1 MSFTD
6 TIVNTVNSLMGKSSV
21 NKKNNVLVL
30 SQSCM
35 DNINKYVL
43 PSLETLISSIDSI
56 PDKSNLIQLGVD
68 LGLGRDKKAI
78 VTGIRDFFVRAESCL
93 HSMSRVVN
101 KDFPDLITAKTT
113 SFKVGTVMRVITDIS
128 SMSIF
133 CLDVIYYSISDRSKM
148 DKSYTI
154 QIDKNYSSFCS
165 LFLTYNRELENITKN
180 APAIS
185 NEIISLNAPSAMSD
199 VLAKKSGATVRL
211 PDGFKVQ
218 QFVGN
223 PIYHIRLWLVD
234 RDIEKYNANKDKKE
248 MLELKVLSLKMAKN
262 DPGADTNKLDKQIAY
277 YEEKI
282 SDLNYK
288 IERFEKE

>member
-6 TIVNTVNSLMGKSSV
+6 TIIGTVRTLMGESSV

-35 DNINKYVL
+35 DNINKFVL
-43 PSLETLISSIDSI
+43 PSIENLIASADSI
-56 PDKSNLIQLGVD
+56 PSNTKLIQLGVD

-78 VTGIRDFFVRAESCL
+78 LEGIRDFFARAETCL
-93 HSMSRVVN
+93 HTMSRIVN
-101 KDFPDLITAKTT
+101 KDFPELITAKTT
-113 SFKVGTVMRVITDIS
+113 SFKVGTVMRVLTDIS

-133 CLDVIYYSISDRSKM
+133 CLDVLYYAISEPEKM
-148 DKSYTI
+148 DKAYAK

-165 LFLTYNRELENITKN
+165 LFLTYNKELENITKN
-180 APAIS
+180 APSVS
-185 NEIISLNAPSAMSD
+185 NEIMSLDASSSMSD
-199 VLAKKSGATVRL
+199 VLAKKSGAMVRL
-211 PDGFKVQ
+211 PDGFKAQ
-218 QFVGN
+218 QFVNN

-262 DPGADTNKLDKQIAY
+262 DPDADVDKLDKQIAY

-288 IERFEKE
+288 IERFENE

>member
-1 MSFTD
+1 MAFTD
-6 TIVNTVNSLMGKSSV
+6 TIIDTVRSMMNGSSV

-35 DNINKYVL
+35 DNINKFVL
-43 PSLETLISSIDSI
+43 PGIESIISSVDNI
-56 PDKSNLIQLGVD
+56 PNNTKLTQLGVD
-68 LGLGRDKKAI
+68 LGLGRDRKAI
-78 VTGIRDFFVRAESCL
+78 LVGLRDFFTRAETCL
-93 HSMSRVVN
+93 HTMSRVIN

-113 SFKVGTVMRVITDIS
+113 SFKVGTVMRVLTDIS

-133 CLDVIYYSISDRSKM
+133 CLDVIYYAISETDKM
-148 DKSYTI
+148 DKAYLN
-154 QIDKNYSSFCS
+154 QITKNYSSFCS
-165 LFLTYNRELENITKN
+165 LFLTYNKEIENITKN

-185 NEIISLNAPSAMSD
+185 NEIISLDAPAGMSD
-199 VLAKKSGATVRL
+199 ILAKKSGAMVRL
-211 PDGFKVQ
+211 PDGLKGQ
-218 QFVGN
+218 QFVNN

-262 DPGADTNKLDKQIAY
+262 DPDANTDKLDKQIAY